1 MPVYIAM
8 LRGINIG
15 PHKRMK
21 MEKLRA
27 SSEALGFEAVKTYIQ
42 SGNLVFRAGKLRP
55 EALSKKLEEQI
66 VRDFGFSSDII
77 IRSKAEFDEIVT
89 GNPLLRER
97 ALDQSKLHVLFT
109 REAPSPAAI
118 RKLESLTLEP
128 DKVRHAGQEI
138 YFYFPNG
145 VSGSSLWKHPLDR
158 VLEVPGTMRNWR
170 TVVTLCEMA
179 SQCAQS

>member
-21 MEKLRA
+21 MEKLRG
-27 SSEALGFEAVKTYIQ
+27 SCEALGFEEVKTYIQ
-42 SGNLVFRAGKLRP
+42 SGNIVFRARKIRP
-55 EALSKKLEEQI
+55 QALTKKLEEQI

-77 IRSKAEFDEIVT
+77 LRSKEELEHIVT
-89 GNPLLRER
+89 GNPLLKER
-97 ALDQSKLHVLFT
+97 ALDRSKLHVVFA
-109 REAPSPAAI
+109 REGPSPAAI
-118 RKLESLTLEP
+118 RKLESLTLAP
-128 DKVRHAGQEI
+128 DMMRHVGQEI

-158 VLEVPGTMRNWR
+158 VLEVPITMRNWR
-170 TVVTLCEMA
+170 TVITLSEMA
-179 SQCAQS
+179 AKCA